1 MVIVLVASTSRTPTP
16 TTSPS
21 SIEKKRKG
29 KTGEET
35 ATVRK
40 KIKSRVNTERPSAAL
55 PAHSARPPPEAAESG
70 PIPSV
75 LVLPSPRRCSWFPV
89 MGLLVAAEQLLRRG
103 ALDWEQEA
111 YPSYDDFLALPV
123 FVLFFPTV
131 RFFLDRFVFEVRL
144 EEKKI

>member
-1 MVIVLVASTSRTPTP
+1 
-16 TTSPS
+16 
-21 SIEKKRKG
+21 
-29 KTGEET
+29 
-35 ATVRK
+35 
-40 KIKSRVNTERPSAAL
+40 
-55 PAHSARPPPEAAESG
+55 
-70 PIPSV
+70 
-75 LVLPSPRRCSWFPV
+75 

-144 EEKKI
+144 GEKKI